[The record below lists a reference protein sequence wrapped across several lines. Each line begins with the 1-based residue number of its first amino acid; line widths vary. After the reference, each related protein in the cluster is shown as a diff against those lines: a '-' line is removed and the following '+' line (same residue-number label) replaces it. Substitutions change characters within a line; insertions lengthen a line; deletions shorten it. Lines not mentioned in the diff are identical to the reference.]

1 MKKLFYGLLTL
12 TILVGSA
19 YAVAAGPGPG
29 GPGGPGPEGL
39 LDRLL
44 SLKLTDAQKHDV
56 AVVFKNNRQAF
67 DAGMAAMR
75 QAFDAMGL
83 VMRTEPGNEERVRQ
97 ASRAV
102 AAAGEDLAV
111 LRGKVEAAVLTLLTP
126 EQRKL
131 WEETM
136 PPRPPREAKERF
148 HAGHEL
154 VNEWIDSHAGKNS

>member
-1 MKKLFYGLLTL
+1 MKKLCYGLLTL
-12 TILVGSA
+12 AILVGSA
-19 YAVAAGPGPG
+19 FAVAAGPGPG

-44 SLKLTDAQKHDV
+44 SLKLTDVQKHDV
-56 AVVFKNNRQAF
+56 AVIFRRHRQAF

-75 QAFDAMGL
+75 EAFDGMGR

-102 AAAGEDLAV
+102 AAAGEDMAV
-111 LRGKVEAAVLTLLTP
+111 LRGKVEAAVLALLTP

-131 WEETM
+131 WDEAM
-136 PPRPPREAKERF
+136 PPQPPRDAKERF

-154 VNEWIDSHAGKNS
+154 VNEWIDSHAGKDS

>member
-1 MKKLFYGLLTL
+1 MKKLLYGILTL
-12 TILVGSA
+12 AVLVGSA
-19 YAVAAGPGPG
+19 FAVAAGPGPG

-56 AVVFKNNRQAF
+56 AVVFKRNRGAF

-75 QAFDAMGL
+75 EAFDAMGL
-83 VMRTEPGNEERVRQ
+83 VMRTNPGNEERVRQ

-102 AAAGEDLAV
+102 ASAAEDMAV
-111 LRGKVEAAVLTLLTP
+111 LRGRVEAEVLALLTLP
-126 EQRKL
+126 QRKM

-136 PPRPPREAKERF
+136 PPQPPRDAKERV
-148 HAGHEL
+148 HAGREL
-154 VNEWIDSHAGKNS
+154 VNEWIDTHAGKDS